1 MLPELY
7 LISNMCTPL
16 ALGSIFLIVV
26 SLLFTWC
33 LQNLKQTNE
42 SLEIIENYD
51 IQAEESPV

>member
-1 MLPELY
+1 MHPELY

-16 ALGSIFLIVV
+16 ALGSIFLIIV

-42 SLEIIENYD
+42 SLEIENYVLE
-51 IQAEESPV
+51 QEEESPV

>member
-1 MLPELY
+1 MHPELY

-16 ALGSIFLIVV
+16 ALGSIFLVIV
-26 SLLFTWC
+26 SILFTRC

-51 IQAEESPV
+51 QELEESPV